1 MHLLL
6 TNILMKTLKLKKDM
20 ALLTIRLVDEKKIK
34 KDQRIKIKL
43 VINDIHFFYAII
55 MEQ

>member
-20 ALLTIRLVDEKKIK
+20 VFLTIRLVDEKKIK
-34 KDQRIKIKL
+34 KD
-43 VINDIHFFYAII
+43 
-55 MEQ
+55 

>member
-1 MHLLL
+1 MHLVL

>member
-34 KDQRIKIKL
+34 KD
-43 VINDIHFFYAII
+43 
-55 MEQ
+55 